1 MLHRTVCG
9 THQGGRQRLPFQG
22 DRWLCCHTSPCL
34 RCCALC
40 CTTHPGLAVPSFPMC
55 PINLTGAGLLPT
67 APGVGVKVQE
77 VAVPPF
83 PAEQR
88 CNGGGCCAHR
98 WSFCAEQRAARLSLS
113 FHLHSGKLKLEK
125 SMLLLQCVLS
135 VTGNMLSAGEL
146 PFMGPFS
153 KFQASAR

>member
-1 MLHRTVCG
+1 M
-9 THQGGRQRLPFQG
+9 
-22 DRWLCCHTSPCL
+22 
-34 RCCALC
+34 
-40 CTTHPGLAVPSFPMC
+40 HPGLPFPMC
-55 PINLTGAGLLPT
+55 PINLIGAPAT
-67 APGVGVKVQE
+67 APGMGVKVQE
-77 VAVPPF
+77 VALPPF
-83 PAEQR
+83 PAK
-88 CNGGGCCAHR
+88 CNGGGCCAHH

-125 SMLLLQCVLS
+125 NTLLLWRVLS